1 MGLLGAWKKAL
12 CLVIWLGEIQ
22 LFELGFGYR
31 SIEIAKEETTTVE
44 YKTEMKPK
52 VEDLNMGELH
62 HLSEM
67 QTPAYMR
74 TGCK

>member
-22 LFELGFGYR
+22 LFGLGFGYR
-31 SIEIAKEETTTVE
+31 SIEIAREETTTVE
-44 YKTEMKPK
+44 YKKKEAKSRRL
-52 VEDLNMGELH
+52 EYGELH

-74 TGCK
+74 TGCR